1 MPRVWKLKD
10 KETARLFIR
19 EMAARNDDVT
29 KANDVQ
35 KKWLL
40 IKETWLKGSKQ
51 LCGND
56 ERSTSTQGD
65 LVVE

>member
-1 MPRVWKLKD
+1 MWKLKD
-10 KETARLFIR
+10 KETARLFTP
-19 EMAARNDDVT
+19 EMAARNDELT
-29 KANDVQ
+29 KADAIQ

-40 IKETWLKGSKQ
+40 LKV
-51 LCGND
+51 LNRCVRND